1 MCIYR
6 ALNTVYHMR
15 VCPFFQRNAT
25 HQVKAN
31 AIDILEANP
40 LAEIGWLLQCVHLHI
55 SFSYIVLHRYKKL
68 SPNTHFYTAWV
79 SIVHF
84 AQSMGS
90 LVYTSCFLVLNRP
103 WRWYCRAHF
112 EPLRGYIKTKY
123 TNCFINYKYRVCTP
137 VLIAS
142 FHPVYSL
149 SFCS

>member
-1 MCIYR
+1 
-6 ALNTVYHMR
+6 MR
-15 VCPFFQRNAT
+15 VCSFFQRNAT
-25 HQVKAN
+25 HQVKVN
-31 AIDILEANP
+31 AIDISEANP
-40 LAEIGWLLQCVHLHI
+40 LAEIGWLLQCVHLHV

-68 SPNTHFYTAWV
+68 SQNTHFYTAWV
-79 SIVHF
+79 SIIIIVHF

-90 LVYTSCFLVLNRP
+90 LVNVLFFSFTRFLVLNRP
-103 WRWYCRAHF
+103 WWWYCRAHF

-123 TNCFINYKYRVCTP
+123 TNCFINYKYRLCTA